1 MSEEFIVVLG
11 DEFFMREAISL
22 ARAAECLGEVPVG
35 AVVVLKMARSSVVVS
50 IRLLARVTRPLMP
63 KSLPCAMRRATWVT
77 TGCQAANCS

>member
-22 ARAAECLGEVPVG
+22 ARGAECLGEVPVG
-35 AVVVLKMARSSVVVS
+35 AVVVRDGGSSVVVS
-50 IRLLARVTRPLMP
+50 IRLLARVTRPRMR

-77 TGCQAANCS
+77 TGCQAASCS